1 MQATRSFHGDLVVLP
16 ELCMCGYLFQD
27 RDSLWAIAEEVPVGP
42 STQAMTKLSEECD
55 CVIVFGLAEK
65 EGDFVYNTAV
75 VVGGGKYLGKY
86 RKVHLS
92 DLEKKLF
99 ERGKSNAVVDTGK
112 YKIGVQI
119 CFDLW
124 FPEISREQIKQG
136 AQILCALANFGGET
150 TGKIAQIR
158 AIENLT
164 PLVLC
169 NRVGIE
175 RLSEIDAYFLGKSQI
190 LNKNGECVGL
200 SEKDSEV
207 AEVREIEVGTNHTN
221 IICRD
226 FDAEINI
233 HPLYAADA
241 NMRVPQVQLTP
252 IFLSKRIA
260 AQKNTNGQRISKD

>member
-1 MQATRSFHGDLVVLP
+1 
-16 ELCMCGYLFQD
+16 MCGYLFPN
-27 RDSLWAIAEEVPVGP
+27 RDFLSAIAEDVPLGP
-42 STQAMTKLSEECD
+42 ATQAMSKLSEECN

-65 EGDFVYNTAV
+65 EGDSVYNTAV
-75 VVGGGKYLGKY
+75 VVGNGKYLGKY

-99 ERGKSNAVVDTGK
+99 ERGEHNTVIDTGK

-169 NRVGIE
+169 NRVGTE
-175 RLSEIDAYFLGKSQI
+175 QLPGIDAYFLGKSQI
-190 LNKNGECVGL
+190 LNGIGECIDF
-200 SEKDSEV
+200 SEKDVEIT
-207 AEVREIEVGTNHTN
+207 EVREIEVKKSRSN
-221 IICRD
+221 IICSD

-233 HPLYAADA
+233 HPL
-241 NMRVPQVQLTP
+241 T
-252 IFLSKRIA
+252 
-260 AQKNTNGQRISKD
+260 